1 MMTRRLSILT
11 ALAVVATATP
21 SLAQV
26 PGESSQTRW

>member
-21 SLAQV
+21 SLAQLGPNV
-26 PGESSQTRW
+26 RNERK

>member
-21 SLAQV
+21 SLAQL
-26 PGESSQTRW
+26 PGENPQTRW